1 MADNIELDA
10 VQLRHEVFLILPYG
24 VWALRL
30 AVYHRPEQL
39 IASGINFVVILFQLM
54 ILEQSYQTEQLELR
68 CSDAVYKYHIC
79 FQLTNKNMFIQ
90 NISAI

>member
-10 VQLRHEVFLILPYG
+10 VQLIHEVFLILPYG

-39 IASGINFVVILFQLM
+39 IASEINFVVILF
-54 ILEQSYQTEQLELR
+54 
-68 CSDAVYKYHIC
+68 
-79 FQLTNKNMFIQ
+79 
-90 NISAI
+90 